1 MAKLYLNWKSK
12 ESCKGECESMKEI
25 DQTFSRQSS
34 GSSDRR
40 GPGLGH
46 AEVGVVDEAQPEAEF
61 PVNFEED
68 ETLPENK
75 GCTIISRP
83 QQIC

>member
-1 MAKLYLNWKSK
+1 MYQTIKIIVKLYLNWKS
-12 ESCKGECESMKEI
+12 EQSRKGKCESMKEI
-25 DQTFSRQSS
+25 DQTFSRQST
-34 GSSDRR
+34 GSSHRR

-46 AEVGVVDEAQPEAEF
+46 AEVGVVDEAQPEAEP

-75 GCTIISRP
+75 G
-83 QQIC
+83 